1 MTKAQ
6 AQQLG
11 KLIARTR
18 ERKELTYRH
27 LAGEIGADPSWIVK
41 VERGEFASPAP
52 ERLFR
57 LAEVLDIDPERIDRI
72 TRGAVSASLPEVRTY
87 FRSKFDDLSDDDI
100 GQIENLLA
108 ELHKKPGGKRGSKR

>member
-18 ERKELTYRH
+18 ERRKVTYRH
-27 LAGEIGADPSWIVK
+27 LAGEIGADPTWIVRL
-41 VERGEFASPAP
+41 EQGAFASPAP

-72 TRGAVSASLPEVRTY
+72 TRGAVSGSLPEVRTY
-87 FRSKFDDLSDDDI
+87 FRSKFDLSDDGI
-100 GQIENLLA
+100 GKIENLLA
-108 ELHKKPGGKRGSKR
+108 ELRDEQGGKGAAKR